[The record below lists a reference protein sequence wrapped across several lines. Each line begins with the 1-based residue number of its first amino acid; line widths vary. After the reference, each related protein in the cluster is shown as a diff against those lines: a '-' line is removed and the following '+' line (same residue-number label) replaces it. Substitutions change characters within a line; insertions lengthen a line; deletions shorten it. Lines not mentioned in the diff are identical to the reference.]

1 MLSQDGIVPRVIGS
15 LISGLVSAVVSTPM
29 DVVKTRLMNQPAKAT
44 LYTGMLDCA
53 VKTVRG
59 EGLMALYKGFM
70 PAYARLAP
78 WQLVFFL
85 SFETLN
91 KAAFGKAL

>member
-1 MLSQDGIVPRVIGS
+1 
-15 LISGLVSAVVSTPM
+15 M
-29 DVVKTRLMNQPAKAT
+29 DVVKTRLMSQPANAKI
-44 LYTGMLDCA
+44 YSGMLDCA

-59 EGLMALYKGFM
+59 EGLMALYKGFL

-91 KAAFGKAL
+91 KAMFGKSL